1 MCILEVY
8 SSRLSMIVQV
18 NILLNRSVV
27 DSDSH
32 FNNLHSSH
40 LQGQSEFITS
50 VDGIKLWLLT

>member
-1 MCILEVY
+1 
-8 SSRLSMIVQV
+8 MIARV

-27 DSDSH
+27 DSDSNL
-32 FNNLHSSH
+32 NNLHSSH